1 MTFQSLSS
9 SKFRTVFGIWRKA
22 PPAERDLEAQTE
34 VVGPRE
40 YYLHIDISTP
50 PAARTHTPHAQPSY
64 STEDEEGTDPVDDF
78 FGVVRSSHPSRS
90 CTGTQDSRHDA
101 ARIIV
106 QNDDVPPPYTYASD
120 PPAYSRVA
128 EHPTLAMYLFRFG
141 FLFPL
146 FWIAGSLILISP
158 LRAPEDWELSKTE
171 AERQELI
178 VTMRRSEVKWA
189 KRCLI
194 ALSVFLSVV
203 LVAVLI
209 VVFVKR
215 S

>member
-40 YYLHIDISTP
+40 YYLDIDISTP

-141 FLFPL
+141 FCKSAWSRCPRKPL
-146 FWIAGSLILISP
+146 LIKLLPSSIPTFLDRWLADPDFSTSCTRG
-158 LRAPEDWELSKTE
+158 LG
-171 AERQELI
+171 
-178 VTMRRSEVKWA
+178 
-189 KRCLI
+189 
-194 ALSVFLSVV
+194 AL
-203 LVAVLI
+203 
-209 VVFVKR
+209 
-215 S
+215 